1 VHQLQLGLRRRL
13 GVVQLPLRLEQVALD
28 VQNLALLL
36 RNLQQEP
43 ILFIRFGR
51 NLRTKLKSNRAK
63 FYLFLFVAS

>member
-1 VHQLQLGLRRRL
+1 VHQLQLSLRRRL

-63 FYLFLFVAS
+63 FYLLLFVAS

>member
-63 FYLFLFVAS
+63 FYLLLFVAS